1 MYMKYI
7 AIASV
12 LIVAF
17 SCMSC
22 KNGTDLKQSEQT
34 EKQDSLPTAKD
45 GTVAEKQDS
54 TADKKSGITAEMA
67 LKGVDNYCHKEY
79 DWSVAKE
86 NPSMMYVQM
95 GEETETEYKVVFRS
109 YTGSFVYFFVDKAT
123 GKTRM
128 VDFVPALNIEEESGT
143 IDLLE
148 YLKEK

>member
-1 MYMKYI
+1 
-7 AIASV
+7 
-12 LIVAF
+12 
-17 SCMSC
+17 
-22 KNGTDLKQSEQT
+22 
-34 EKQDSLPTAKD
+34 
-45 GTVAEKQDS
+45 
-54 TADKKSGITAEMA
+54 MA

-79 DWSVAKE
+79 DWSIAKE

-109 YTGSFVYFFVDKAT
+109 YTGSFVYFYVDKAT

>member
-1 MYMKYI
+1 
-7 AIASV
+7 
-12 LIVAF
+12 
-17 SCMSC
+17 MSC
-22 KNGTDLKQSEQT
+22 KNGAEKPLSEQT
-34 EKQDSLPTAKD
+34 ERQDSLPTAKD
-45 GTVAEKQDS
+45 ETVAEKQDS
-54 TADKKSGITAEMA
+54 TAAKKSGITADMA

-79 DWSVAKE
+79 DWSMAKE

-109 YTGSFVYFFVDKAT
+109 YTGSFVYFYVDKAT

>member
-12 LIVAF
+12 LIVAL

-45 GTVAEKQDS
+45 ETVEEKQDS
-54 TADKKSGITAEMA
+54 TVTKNSGITAEMA

-109 YTGSFVYFFVDKAT
+109 YTGSFVYFFFDKVT

-128 VDFVPALNIEEESGT
+128 VDYVPALNIEEESGT
-143 IDLLE
+143 IYLL
-148 YLKEK
+148 

>member
-1 MYMKYI
+1 
-7 AIASV
+7 
-12 LIVAF
+12 
-17 SCMSC
+17 MSY
-22 KNGTDLKQSEQT
+22 KNGAEKPLSEQT
-34 EKQDSLPTAKD
+34 ERQDSLPTAKD
-45 GTVAEKQDS
+45 ETVAEKQDS
-54 TADKKSGITAEMA
+54 TAAKKSGITAEMA

-79 DWSVAKE
+79 DWSMAKE

-109 YTGSFVYFFVDKAT
+109 YTGSFVYFYVDKAT

>member
-7 AIASV
+7 AISSV
-12 LIVAF
+12 LIVAL

-22 KNGTDLKQSEQT
+22 KNGAEKPLSEQT
-34 EKQDSLPTAKD
+34 ERQDSLPTAKD
-45 GTVAEKQDS
+45 ETVADKQDS
-54 TADKKSGITAEMA
+54 TAAKKSGITAEMA

-79 DWSVAKE
+79 DWSMAKD

-109 YTGSFVYFFVDKAT
+109 YTGSFVYFYVDKAT

>member
-1 MYMKYI
+1 MKYI

-12 LIVAF
+12 LIVAL

-22 KNGTDLKQSEQT
+22 KSEAEKPLSEQT
-34 EKQDSLPTAKD
+34 ERQDSLPTAKD
-45 GTVAEKQDS
+45 ETVAEKQDS
-54 TADKKSGITAEMA
+54 TAAKKSGITAEMA

-79 DWSVAKE
+79 DWSMAKE

-95 GEETETEYKVVFRS
+95 GEETEMEYKVVFRS
-109 YTGSFVYFFVDKAT
+109 YTGSFVYFYVDKAT

>member
-7 AIASV
+7 AISSV
-12 LIVAF
+12 LIVAL

-22 KNGTDLKQSEQT
+22 KNGAEKPLSEQT
-34 EKQDSLPTAKD
+34 ERQDSLPTAKD
-45 GTVAEKQDS
+45 ETVAEKQDS
-54 TADKKSGITAEMA
+54 TAAKKSGITAEMA

-79 DWSVAKE
+79 DWSMAKE

-109 YTGSFVYFFVDKAT
+109 YTGSFVYFYVDKAT

>member
-1 MYMKYI
+1 MKYI
-7 AIASV
+7 AISSV
-12 LIVAF
+12 LIVAL

-22 KNGTDLKQSEQT
+22 KNGAEKPLSEQT
-34 EKQDSLPTAKD
+34 ERQDSLPTAKD
-45 GTVAEKQDS
+45 ETVAEKQDS
-54 TADKKSGITAEMA
+54 TVTKNSGITAEMA

-109 YTGSFVYFFVDKAT
+109 YTGSFVYFYVDKAT

>member
-1 MYMKYI
+1 
-7 AIASV
+7 
-12 LIVAF
+12 
-17 SCMSC
+17 MSC
-22 KNGTDLKQSEQT
+22 KNGAEKPLSEQT
-34 EKQDSLPTAKD
+34 ERQDSLPTAKD
-45 GTVAEKQDS
+45 ETVAEKQDS
-54 TADKKSGITAEMA
+54 TAAKKSGITEEMA

-79 DWSVAKE
+79 DWSMAKE

-109 YTGSFVYFFVDKAT
+109 YTGSFVYFYVDKAT

>member
-1 MYMKYI
+1 MKYI

-12 LIVAF
+12 LIVAL

-45 GTVAEKQDS
+45 ETVAEKQDS
-54 TADKKSGITAEMA
+54 TVTKKSGITAEMA

-128 VDFVPALNIEEESGT
+128 VEHVPSLNIEEESGT
-143 IDLLE
+143 IELLE
-148 YLKEK
+148 YLK

>member
-12 LIVAF
+12 LIVAL

-34 EKQDSLPTAKD
+34 EKKDSLPTAKD
-45 GTVAEKQDS
+45 ETVEEKQDS
-54 TADKKSGITAEMA
+54 TAAKKSGITAEMA

-95 GEETETEYKVVFRS
+95 GEETETEYKVVFR
-109 YTGSFVYFFVDKAT
+109 
-123 GKTRM
+123 RM

>member
-1 MYMKYI
+1 
-7 AIASV
+7 
-12 LIVAF
+12 
-17 SCMSC
+17 MSC
-22 KNGTDLKQSEQT
+22 KNGAEKPLSEQT
-34 EKQDSLPTAKD
+34 ERQDSLPTAKD
-45 GTVAEKQDS
+45 ETVAEKQDS
-54 TADKKSGITAEMA
+54 TAAKKSGITAEMA
-67 LKGVDNYCHKEY
+67 LKGVGNYCHKEY
-79 DWSVAKE
+79 DWSMAKE

-109 YTGSFVYFFVDKAT
+109 YTGSFVYFYVDKAT

>member
-1 MYMKYI
+1 MKYI

-12 LIVAF
+12 LIVAL

-45 GTVAEKQDS
+45 ETVAEKQDS
-54 TADKKSGITAEMA
+54 TVTKNSGITAEMA

-86 NPSMMYVQM
+86 NPSIMYVQM

-128 VDFVPALNIEEESGT
+128 VDYVPALNIEDESGT

>member
-12 LIVAF
+12 LIVAL

-45 GTVAEKQDS
+45 ETVAEKQDS
-54 TADKKSGITAEMA
+54 TVTKNSGITAEMA
-67 LKGVDNYCHKEY
+67 FKGVDNYCHKEY
-79 DWSVAKE
+79 DWSMAKK

-128 VDFVPALNIEEESGT
+128 VDYVPALNIEEESGT

>member
-1 MYMKYI
+1 
-7 AIASV
+7 
-12 LIVAF
+12 
-17 SCMSC
+17 MSC
-22 KNGTDLKQSEQT
+22 KNGAEKPLSEQT
-34 EKQDSLPTAKD
+34 ERQDSLPTAKD
-45 GTVAEKQDS
+45 ETVAEKQDS
-54 TADKKSGITAEMA
+54 TAAKKSGITAEMA

-79 DWSVAKE
+79 DWSMAKE

-109 YTGSFVYFFVDKAT
+109 YTGSFVYFYVDKAT

>member
-1 MYMKYI
+1 MKYI

-12 LIVAF
+12 LIVAL

-22 KNGTDLKQSEQT
+22 KNWTDLKQSEQT

-45 GTVAEKQDS
+45 ETVAEKQDS
-54 TADKKSGITAEMA
+54 TVTKNSGITAEMA

-86 NPSMMYVQM
+86 NPSMMMYVQM
-95 GEETETEYKVVFRS
+95 GEETEAEYKVVFRS
-109 YTGSFVYFFVDKAT
+109 YTGSFVYFFVDKVT

>member
-1 MYMKYI
+1 
-7 AIASV
+7 
-12 LIVAF
+12 
-17 SCMSC
+17 MSC
-22 KNGTDLKQSEQT
+22 KNGAEKPLSEQT
-34 EKQDSLPTAKD
+34 ERQDSLPTAKD
-45 GTVAEKQDS
+45 ETVAEKQDC
-54 TADKKSGITAEMA
+54 TAAKKSGITAEMA

-128 VDFVPALNIEEESGT
+128 VDYVPALNIEEESGT

>member
-1 MYMKYI
+1 MKYI

-12 LIVAF
+12 LIVAL

-34 EKQDSLPTAKD
+34 EMQNSLPTAKD
-45 GTVAEKQDS
+45 ETVAEKQDS
-54 TADKKSGITAEMA
+54 TVTKNSGITAEMA

-128 VDFVPALNIEEESGT
+128 VDYVPALNIEEESGT

>member
-1 MYMKYI
+1 
-7 AIASV
+7 
-12 LIVAF
+12 
-17 SCMSC
+17 MSC
-22 KNGTDLKQSEQT
+22 KNGAEKPLSEQT
-34 EKQDSLPTAKD
+34 ERQDSLPTAKD
-45 GTVAEKQDS
+45 ETVAEKQDS
-54 TADKKSGITAEMA
+54 TAAKKSGITAEMA

-79 DWSVAKE
+79 DWSMAKE

-95 GEETETEYKVVFRS
+95 GEETEMEYKVVFRS
-109 YTGSFVYFFVDKAT
+109 YTGSFVYFYVDKAT

>member
-1 MYMKYI
+1 MYMKNI

-12 LIVAF
+12 LMVVLF
-17 SCMSC
+17 CTSCRNSTNMTPNAKTESLDSMQ
-22 KNGTDLKQSEQT
+22 NGQS
-34 EKQDSLPTAKD
+34 
-45 GTVAEKQDS
+45 
-54 TADKKSGITAEMA
+54 
-67 LKGVDNYCHKEY
+67 GVNNYCHKEY
-79 DWSVAKE
+79 DWSAAKE

-95 GEETETEYKVVFRS
+95 GDETDAEYKVVFRS
-109 YTGSFVYFFVDKAT
+109 YTGSFVYFYVDKAT

>member
-1 MYMKYI
+1 MTPNAKTE
-7 AIASV
+7 S
-12 LIVAF
+12 LDSLQNGQSDGSDSIVA
-17 SCMSC
+17 
-22 KNGTDLKQSEQT
+22 
-34 EKQDSLPTAKD
+34 
-45 GTVAEKQDS
+45 
-54 TADKKSGITAEMA
+54 KKSGITADMA
-67 LKGVDNYCHKEY
+67 SKGVDNYCHKEY

-95 GEETETEYKVVFRS
+95 GEETEAEYKVVFRS

-128 VDFVPALNIEEESGT
+128 VDYVPALNIEEESGT

>member
-12 LIVAF
+12 LIVAL

-45 GTVAEKQDS
+45 ETVAEKQDS
-54 TADKKSGITAEMA
+54 TAAKKSGITAEMA

-109 YTGSFVYFFVDKAT
+109 YTGSFVYFFVDKVT
-123 GKTRM
+123 GKTRK
-128 VDFVPALNIEEESGT
+128 VDYVPVLNIEEESGT